1 MCNQIRCCTARTL
14 KESQQKVLIWNKER
28 PAFRSNF
35 IFALQAMKIEYFVYD
50 AVRHISFLYIPFEGL
65 PVYPDDVYA
74 SICLHVEWILVQ
86 AGGKYPNIPN
96 IHHIHQI

>member
-1 MCNQIRCCTARTL
+1 
-14 KESQQKVLIWNKER
+14 
-28 PAFRSNF
+28 
-35 IFALQAMKIEYFVYD
+35 MKIEYFVYD

-86 AGGKYPNIPN
+86 AVGKYPNIPN
-96 IHHIHQI
+96 IHHIHQIWPIHHIHQSHKI